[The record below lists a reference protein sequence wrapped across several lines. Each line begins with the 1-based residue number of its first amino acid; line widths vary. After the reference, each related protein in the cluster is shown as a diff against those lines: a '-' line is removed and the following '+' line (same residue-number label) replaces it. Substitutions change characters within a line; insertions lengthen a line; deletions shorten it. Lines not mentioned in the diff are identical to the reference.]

1 MSTYTHRT
9 IIVPAQFQQL
19 AQGLCEAAAEGDAG
33 KGMFTTG
40 LSETGTEPATHYIS
54 SGPIYE
60 SLADLLPL
68 TTVAYEEEDTT
79 ETTRPGNVPVV
90 EGLAA
95 QAGIALPPG
104 TIAALFDA
112 IDATELGPWAAMA
125 RLGLVMVVAVDAPTD
140 TTAYMPGIAR

>member
-1 MSTYTHRT
+1 
-9 IIVPAQFQQL
+9 
-19 AQGLCEAAAEGDAG
+19 
-33 KGMFTTG
+33 MFTTG

-68 TTVAYEEEDTT
+68 TTVAYEEDDAA

-90 EGLAA
+90 EAIAL
-95 QAGIALPPG
+95 QAGFTLPPG

-112 IDATELGPWAAMA
+112 IDVTELGPWAAMA
-125 RLGLVMVVAVDAPTD
+125 RLGLVMVQAEAVE
-140 TTAYMPGIAR
+140 

>member
-1 MSTYTHRT
+1 MSQYTHRT

-68 TTVAYEEEDTT
+68 TTVAYEEEDAA
-79 ETTRPGNVPVV
+79 ETTRPGNVAFV
-90 EGLAA
+90 EELAA

-112 IDATELGPWAAMA
+112 IDVTELGPWAAMA
-125 RLGLVMVVAVDAPTD
+125 RLGLVMAQAEAAAQAP
-140 TTAYMPGIAR
+140 AEA

>member
-1 MSTYTHRT
+1 MSQYTHRT

-19 AQGLCEAAAEGDAG
+19 AQGLCAVAAEGDAG
-33 KGMFTTG
+33 AGMFTTG
-40 LSETGTEPATHYIS
+40 LSATGALPATHYIS

-68 TTVAYEEEDTT
+68 TTVAYEEEDAA

-95 QAGIALPPG
+95 QAGITLPPG
-104 TIAALFDA
+104 TIAALFYA
-112 IDATELGPWAAMA
+112 IDVTELGPWAAMA
-125 RLGLVMVVAVDAPTD
+125 RMGVQIVQESL
-140 TTAYMPGIAR
+140 

>member
-1 MSTYTHRT
+1 MSQYTHRT
-9 IIVPAQFQQL
+9 IIVPAAFQQL

-33 KGMFTTG
+33 AGMFTTG

-68 TTVAYEEEDTT
+68 TTVAYEEEGAA
-79 ETTRPGNVPVV
+79 ETTRQGNVPVV

-95 QAGIALPPG
+95 QAGITLPPG
-104 TIAALFDA
+104 AIAALFDA
-112 IDATELGPWAAMA
+112 IDVTELGPWGAMA
-125 RLGLVMVVAVDAPTD
+125 RMSLAIAQGD
-140 TTAYMPGIAR
+140 TE